1 MSKRLT
7 IELITLYNFYKSW
20 ENPPDLLETIRWF
33 LLEVEGIDPD
43 KPEMNTLEDS
53 LL

>member
-1 MSKRLT
+1 MSKELT
-7 IELITLYNFYKSW
+7 TDLITLYNFYKSW

-43 KPEMNTLEDS
+43 KIDTNAPEANNS
-53 LL
+53 